1 LSIKKK
7 KKKKKKK
14 KPKPPHAIAKLHLS
28 KIIQNKIPKLLGF
41 LLHLLQGNLFQ
52 FSQSQ
57 IPDQSKYSEIMKL
70 NSEVMKTQEK
80 QHGPNH
86 IIVNSCATLQ
96 VFKFIN
102 FYSTGS

>member
-1 LSIKKK
+1 MFVKKEK
-7 KKKKKKK
+7 KRKTQT
-14 KPKPPHAIAKLHLS
+14 PSHHRQLHLS

-57 IPDQSKYSEIMKL
+57 IPDQSKYFEIMKL

-80 QHGPNH
+80 QHGPNQ
-86 IIVNSCATLQ
+86 ITVNSCATLQ